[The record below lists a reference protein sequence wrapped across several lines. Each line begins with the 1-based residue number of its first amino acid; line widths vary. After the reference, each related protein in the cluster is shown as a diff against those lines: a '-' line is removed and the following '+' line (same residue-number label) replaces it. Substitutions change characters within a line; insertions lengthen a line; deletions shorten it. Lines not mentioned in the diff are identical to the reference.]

1 MYELGTGEY
10 TVVFELYFPS
20 ASIDHP
26 QLTYQPQVV
35 LRHFAGYQINK
46 SVDHTRSLVHMHKY
60 DNVTPN
66 YLMMDLV
73 LKNKSGVGHAL
84 D

>member
-1 MYELGTGEY
+1 
-10 TVVFELYFPS
+10 
-20 ASIDHP
+20 
-26 QLTYQPQVV
+26 
-35 LRHFAGYQINK
+35 
-46 SVDHTRSLVHMHKY
+46 MHEY

-73 LKNKSGVGHAL
+73 PKNKSGVGHAL

>member
-1 MYELGTGEY
+1 
-10 TVVFELYFPS
+10 
-20 ASIDHP
+20 
-26 QLTYQPQVV
+26 
-35 LRHFAGYQINK
+35 
-46 SVDHTRSLVHMHKY
+46 MHKY